1 MWVDNLPD
9 FYRLLHVYPE
19 APVAVIKASYRAMMQ
34 KMRLHPDLGGD
45 AALAQQLN
53 EAVATL
59 CDASKR
65 WQYDALRSVMDNR
78 ANHTEPGGTPSA
90 RAHSKAHN
98 NTSDNTQRHSQNQ
111 YDQAHAHHE
120 SAQGSRGFRH
130 SNASATRDTV
140 LLPVKPHCPFCKAVY
155 SANLADVKASSAN
168 VYDNTRRCYT
178 CHGAATTVNKLIK
191 TGEDDLRAMY
201 RHDHTTPVLIWTHW
215 PTDAPVT
222 ARMTDLSIVGCA
234 LESNARLAAGTVVLL
249 DSPLLNGIGKVR
261 YSQPC
266 VGAQSFSAG
275 LEFLTL
281 QITAEPGAVFS
292 VTA

>member
-1 MWVDNLPD
+1 MDNLPD
-9 FYRLLHVYPE
+9 FYRLLHVHPE

-45 AALAQQLN
+45 AAVAQQLN

-65 WQYDALRSVMDNR
+65 LQYDALRSAIDNR
-78 ANHTEPGGTPSA
+78 TNHPEPGGTPSA
-90 RAHSKAHN
+90 DSHA
-98 NTSDNTQRHSQNQ
+98 NTGGNDSASTQHQ
-111 YDQAHAHHE
+111 
-120 SAQGSRGFRH
+120 SAQGFRDTSH
-130 SNASATRDTV
+130 PNASATDNNV

-155 SANLADVKASSAN
+155 PANSADAKTSSAD

-178 CHGAATTVNKLIK
+178 CHGAATPVNKLIK